1 MSGGGVSGH
10 IGGLQG
16 WGMDGRWWRVSV
28 STCVQ
33 LFSRGSERERRP
45 SMMVSVD
52 CGLVR
57 LACCDLSSDD
67 RGRISGEA
75 AADSRGVKCAGDE
88 ESFVAITQRP
98 PRDAGGGRYG
108 PNDFDAAAPS
118 PAHRAPASHA
128 RPPLFARS

>member
-33 LFSRGSERERRP
+33 LFSRGSERERQP

-52 CGLVR
+52 CEWAGVR

-75 AADSRGVKCAGDE
+75 AADSRGVNVQVMKKV
-88 ESFVAITQRP
+88 SWPFYFVAAELTR
-98 PRDAGGGRYG
+98 RYAGQ
-108 PNDFDAAAPS
+108 
-118 PAHRAPASHA
+118 
-128 RPPLFARS
+128 